1 MKKKKSPR
9 LTGSPK
15 RKSRAAIGSPKKKSK
30 AAAKKK
36 KTFKKKAFKKLV
48 KKTKKIASKKKRKA
62 KPMKKKTIIKKHKP
76 IKKKSVKKPVH
87 KKTIKLGDKIFAKK
101 RSTKHDKFLV
111 KEPPVNLKDIGVFDV
126 SKIEVLI
133 KKGRARG
140 FVTQDEILATFPNLE
155 EDILGFER
163 LLDDLQNKGIQVKE
177 KREFL
182 AVHDDKNLGMSFLE
196 GPIDSV
202 EMYLKEIGKIPPPTA
217 DQEKE
222 LAKRIEK
229 GDLEA
234 KKRLIQA
241 NLRLVVSIAK
251 KYIDRSPNLTLLDLI
266 QEGNLGLIR
275 AVEKFDWRKG
285 FKFST
290 YATWWIR
297 QAITR
302 SLADEG
308 RTIRIPVHMIELI
321 TKYNKVKRW
330 LMKDLGRE
338 PLPEEIAAEMG
349 LEVSKIHNLTQ
360 ISQKTVS
367 LEAPVG
373 ESDDDSTLS
382 EFIKDDKTP
391 SPATE
396 AARTILKERLDK
408 ISKDLSPREKKILSM
423 RFGLED
429 GIPHT
434 LEEVGKEF
442 KVTRER
448 IRQIQAKALEKM
460 RKLGALDEL
469 KDYY

>member
-1 MKKKKSPR
+1 MAKVSKKKKQ
-9 LTGSPK
+9 
-15 RKSRAAIGSPKKKSK
+15 I
-30 AAAKKK
+30 AKKMSHPSKPQK
-36 KTFKKKAFKKLV
+36 KTALKKKAV
-48 KKTKKIASKKKRKA
+48 KKVKA
-62 KPMKKKTIIKKHKP
+62 
-76 IKKKSVKKPVH
+76 KKPVKTPKP
-87 KKTIKLGDKIFAKK
+87 KK
-101 RSTKHDKFLV
+101 V
-111 KEPPVNLKDIGVFDV
+111 KMNLKLRK
-126 SKIEVLI
+126 SKTKLPLEQAFPQEKIDYLM
-133 KKGRARG
+133 KKGRERG
-140 FVTQDEILATFPNLE
+140 FVTYAEIMSAFPFFETHL
-155 EDILGFER
+155 ER
-163 LLDDLQNKGIQVKE
+163 LEQLYD
-177 KREFL
+177 EFKT
-182 AVHDDKNLGMSFLE
+182 AGVETRDRQDFLE
-196 GPIDSV
+196 VAMPGQKAIVTAPVSKRKVSFSAWDAPIDSV

-222 LAKRIEK
+222 LAKKIEK

-234 KKRLIQA
+234 KKKLTQA

-321 TKYNKVKRW
+321 TKFNKTKRW

-349 LEVSKIHNLTQ
+349 FEPDKIHQLMQ

-367 LEAPVG
+367 LETPVG
-373 ESDDDSTLS
+373 DGEDDSILA
-382 EFIKDDKTP
+382 EFVKDDATP
-391 SPATE
+391 SPSTE

-408 ISKDLSPREKKILSM
+408 IATFLTPRERKILSM

-429 GIPHT
+429 GVPHT
-434 LEEVGKEF
+434 LEEVGEEF

-460 RKLGALDEL
+460 RKLGALEKL

>member
-1 MKKKKSPR
+1 MKKKAKKS
-9 LTGSPK
+9 
-15 RKSRAAIGSPKKKSK
+15 AQPKKIKKAKPVKKAKKAVQKTAKKAVKKSDK
-30 AAAKKK
+30 TTAKRTGPVLKQKKK
-36 KTFKKKAFKKLV
+36 KL
-48 KKTKKIASKKKRKA
+48 
-62 KPMKKKTIIKKHKP
+62 
-76 IKKKSVKKPVH
+76 PVEVVYPQ
-87 KKTIKLGDKIFAKK
+87 DKV
-101 RSTKHDKFLV
+101 DYLM
-111 KEPPVNLKDIGVFDV
+111 
-126 SKIEVLI
+126 
-133 KKGRARG
+133 KKGRERG
-140 FVTQDEILATFPNLE
+140 FVTFSEIMAAFPQFENNIDGLE
-155 EDILGFER
+155 KLYDDFKGRGVEIKER
-163 LLDDLQNKGIQVKE
+163 Q
-177 KREFL
+177 EFL
-182 AVHDDKNLGMSFLE
+182 QVEAPMTAKQSKKIFSAFMDA
-196 GPIDSV
+196 PIDSV

-217 DQEKE
+217 EQEKE

-234 KKRLIQA
+234 KKKLIQA

-321 TKYNKVKRW
+321 TKFNKTKRW

-349 LEVSKIHNLTQ
+349 IEPDKIHQLMQ

-367 LEAPVG
+367 LETPVG
-373 ESDDDSTLS
+373 EGEDDSILA
-382 EFIKDDKTP
+382 EFVKDDTTP

-396 AARTILKERLDK
+396 AARAILKERLDK
-408 ISKDLSPREKKILSM
+408 IAVFLTPRERKILSM

-429 GIPHT
+429 GVSHT
-434 LEEVGKEF
+434 LEEVGAEF
-442 KVTRER
+442 RVTRER

-460 RKLGALDEL
+460 RKLGALEKL

>member
-1 MKKKKSPR
+1 MKKAKKIAKKKSR
-9 LTGSPK
+9 Q
-15 RKSRAAIGSPKKKSK
+15 K
-30 AAAKKK
+30 AHKPAAKKRIAK
-36 KTFKKKAFKKLV
+36 RHVSKRRIAKNRKKAKKVRLIRRH
-48 KKTKKIASKKKRKA
+48 KAKRK
-62 KPMKKKTIIKKHKP
+62 P
-76 IKKKSVKKPVH
+76 
-87 KKTIKLGDKIFAKK
+87 
-101 RSTKHDKFLV
+101 
-111 KEPPVNLKDIGVFDV
+111 KEPVFTPE
-126 SKIEVLI
+126 KIDYI
-133 KKGRARG
+133 MKKGRSRG
-140 FVTQDEILATFPNLE
+140 FVTYSEILAAFPNVEDDIEGLE
-155 EDILGFER
+155 KLY
-163 LLDDLQNKGIQVKE
+163 DDFKLRGIEVKD
-177 KREFL
+177 RQEFL
-182 AVHDDKNLGMSFLE
+182 QIETPSEKPAHKPTTYNVWDM
-196 GPIDSV
+196 PIDSV
-202 EMYLKEIGKIPPPTA
+202 EMYLKEIGKVPPPTA
-217 DQEKE
+217 EQERE

-229 GDLEA
+229 GDEEA
-234 KKRLIQA
+234 KKKLIQS

-285 FKFST
+285 FKLST

-321 TKYNKVKRW
+321 TKFNKTKRW

-349 LEVSKIHNLTQ
+349 IEPEKVHHLIQ

-367 LEAPVG
+367 LETPVG
-373 ESDDDSTLS
+373 GDGDDDSILA
-382 EFIKDDKTP
+382 EFVKDDKTP

-408 ISKDLSPREKKILSM
+408 ISSQLTPRERKILSM

-429 GIPHT
+429 GVPHT
-434 LEEVGKEF
+434 LEEVGAEF

-460 RKLGALDEL
+460 RKLGALERL

>member
-1 MKKKKSPR
+1 MKKK
-9 LTGSPK
+9 
-15 RKSRAAIGSPKKKSK
+15 
-30 AAAKKK
+30 AKKK
-36 KTFKKKAFKKLV
+36 KLKARKSAK
-48 KKTKKIASKKKRKA
+48 AKRKA
-62 KPMKKKTIIKKHKP
+62 KKIKKSRKKTRAKARKKTS
-76 IKKKSVKKPVH
+76 KKRRSVKK
-87 KKTIKLGDKIFAKK
+87 KKKLARKRKRGFKVKQQRRPRIPIFTPEKI
-101 RSTKHDKFLV
+101 DY
-111 KEPPVNLKDIGVFDV
+111 I
-126 SKIEVLI
+126 I
-133 KKGRARG
+133 KKGRVRG
-140 FVTQDEILATFPNLE
+140 FITYSEILAAFPDAEKDIEGLE
-155 EDILGFER
+155 KLYDEFKI
-163 LLDDLQNKGIQVKE
+163 KGIEVKDRQEFLQVKVPE
-177 KREFL
+177 TKASHKPTTFNFW
-182 AVHDDKNLGMSFLE
+182 DM
-196 GPIDSV
+196 PIDSV
-202 EMYLKEIGKIPPPTA
+202 EMYLKEIGKVPPPTA
-217 DQEKE
+217 EQERE

-229 GDLEA
+229 GDEEA
-234 KKRLIQA
+234 KKKLIQA

-251 KYIDRSPNLTLLDLI
+251 KYIDRSPNLALLDLI

-285 FKFST
+285 FKLST

-321 TKYNKVKRW
+321 TKFNKTKRW
-330 LMKDLGRE
+330 LMRDLGRE

-349 LEVSKIHNLTQ
+349 IEPEKVHHLIQ

-367 LEAPVG
+367 LETPVG
-373 ESDDDSTLS
+373 GEGDDDSILA
-382 EFIKDDKTP
+382 EFVKDDKTP

-408 ISKDLSPREKKILSM
+408 ISSQLTPRERKILSM

-429 GIPHT
+429 GVPHT
-434 LEEVGKEF
+434 LEEVGETF

-460 RKLGALDEL
+460 RKLGAMERL

>member
-1 MKKKKSPR
+1 MS
-9 LTGSPK
+9 
-15 RKSRAAIGSPKKKSK
+15 
-30 AAAKKK
+30 KK
-36 KTFKKKAFKKLV
+36 KT
-48 KKTKKIASKKKRKA
+48 SKKPA
-62 KPMKKKTIIKKHKP
+62 KSKVS
-76 IKKKSVKKPVH
+76 KKKSVKSKQPAKKAKKKILR
-87 KKTIKLGDKIFAKK
+87 KKTKTARKKHSRKESVKRPSKIFVLEK
-101 RSTKHDKFLV
+101 
-111 KEPPVNLKDIGVFDV
+111 VN
-126 SKIEVLI
+126 EVV
-133 KKGRARG
+133 KKGLTRG
-140 FVTQDEILATFPNLE
+140 FVTFAEIMAMFPDFQKDIIGLE
-155 EDILGFER
+155 D
-163 LLDDLQNKGIQVKE
+163 LLDNLKLKGIEVKE

-182 AVHDDKNLGMSFLE
+182 EMNPEDTPGLGKKKKKKKQVDLI

-202 EMYLKEIGKIPPPTA
+202 EMYLKEIGKVPPPTA
-217 DQEKE
+217 EQERE
-222 LAKRIEK
+222 LAKRIEN

-234 KKRLIQA
+234 KKKLIRS

-321 TKYNKVKRW
+321 TKFNKTKRW

-349 LEVSKIHNLTQ
+349 LEVSKIHHLMQ

-367 LEAPVG
+367 LESPVG
-373 ESDDDSTLS
+373 DSEEDSTLS

-391 SPATE
+391 SPSVE

-408 ISKDLSPREKKILSM
+408 IAQQLTGREKKILSM

-434 LEEVGKEF
+434 LEEVGQEF
-442 KVTRER
+442 NVTRER

-460 RKLGALDEL
+460 RKYGGMEEL